1 MNRIDR
7 ATIKASNI
15 PFTKGQ
21 HRVYSI
27 VYDKRGRTL
36 SEASNTYT
44 KSSPIMKSLG
54 EDVGMPE
61 KQFWHAECLAIHRIP
76 YGSLPYRIVI
86 ARVNR
91 EGESLPSAPCKVC
104 ANAIKKRGIEVIEHI
119 I

>member
-1 MNRIDR
+1 MNRIDK
-7 ATIKASNI
+7 ATVKANRI
-15 PFTKGQ
+15 PFQKGQ

-27 VYDKRGRTL
+27 VYDKRGKVI

-44 KSSPIMKSLG
+44 KSSPVMKSLG

-76 YGSLPYRIVI
+76 YGSTPYRIVI

-91 EGESLPSAPCKVC
+91 DGHSLPSAPCTVC
-104 ANAIKKRGIEVIEHI
+104 ANAIKKKGIKVIEHTI
-119 I
+119 